1 LWSQGQSRRL
11 ICERRNLQCK
21 KIRPRIS

>member
-1 LWSQGQSRRL
+1 LWSQGLSRRL